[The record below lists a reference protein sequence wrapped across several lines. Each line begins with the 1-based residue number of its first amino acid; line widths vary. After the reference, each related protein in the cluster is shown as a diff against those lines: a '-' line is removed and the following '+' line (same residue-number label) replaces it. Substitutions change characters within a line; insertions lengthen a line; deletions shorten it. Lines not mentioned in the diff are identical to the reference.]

1 MAGVRMTGLASGLD
15 TESLVKQL
23 SDAYQTKV
31 DNAKKKQTKAE
42 WKKEAWASLNTKL
55 MDFYK
60 GALNTFKSAGT
71 YNSKLV
77 NGTLNGVKVTANSKA
92 VSGNHKIQVKSTA
105 NAQMWTGHKI
115 NTGTYTASSYTAITD
130 TSKKISELY
139 DKNGYSIQNAL
150 NGSSFTV
157 QNAEDGSKVD
167 VNINIDENTT
177 VDDLLQDINTQLDGT
192 GLKAS
197 MTQGRLTFTNETATE
212 TTDPATGTATYSGGR
227 SLMITAA
234 NETSA
239 KALGLTYDA
248 SGKGMTVKSKSEI
261 SGNEVNTVSGSAFAY
276 DKQVTADSKV
286 TGSSKLVDLGIAQG
300 TSIKVNGTEIVVDR
314 ATTMDSLASAMAK
327 TGINASYDTNQGRF
341 YLSSKNTGVEN
352 AFTVE
357 ADDATLAA
365 LGLNLTDG
373 EAGKID
379 ASDAS
384 LVYNGVEYTQA
395 TNSFNINGLTMDVS
409 SVGGEQAFSVDT
421 DVDGIYDKVK
431 SFVKEYNTLITE
443 MNKLYDASSSRGYE
457 PLTSDEKDAMTDEDI
472 KNWENKIKG
481 SLLRRDSTISTLL
494 TSMRTTLN
502 KSVEVTNSDGT
513 TSRYALSSFGIVT
526 SDYTEKGQLHIQG
539 DADDSDFAGL
549 DDKLKA
555 AISDNP
561 EALMKTLTTLGD
573 EIYKNFQSSMKR
585 VVGVRSSLTFYND
598 LEMDDDIKS
607 YKEDVTS
614 LQKKL
619 QDEQD
624 KYYKQFSSM
633 DTALTKL
640 QSQQTYISQLFGG
653 S

>member
-234 NETSA
+234 DETSA

-314 ATTMDSLASAMAK
+314 TTTMDSLASAMAK

-633 DTALTKL
+633 ETALTKL

>member
-15 TESLVKQL
+15 TESLVIQL

-71 YNSKLV
+71 YNSKQV
-77 NGTLNGVKVTANSKA
+77 NGTLSGVKVTANSKA

-115 NTGTYTASSYTAITD
+115 NKGTYTASSYTAITD

-157 QNAEDGSKVD
+157 QNTEDGSKVD

-177 VDDLLQDINTQLDGT
+177 VDDLLRDINTQLNGT

-197 MTQGRLTFTNETATE
+197 MTQGGLTFTNETATE
-212 TTDPATGTATYSGGR
+212 TTDPATGTATYSGGH
-227 SLMITAA
+227 SLTITAA

-239 KALGLTYDA
+239 KALGLIYDA

-276 DKQVTADSKV
+276 DKQANADTDI
-286 TGSSKLVDLGIAQG
+286 TGGSKLIDLGIAQG

-314 ATTMDSLASAMAK
+314 TTTLDSLASAMAK

-365 LGLNLTDG
+365 LGLDLADG

-421 DVDGIYDKVK
+421 DVDGIYDNVK
-431 SFVKEYNTLITE
+431 SFVKEYNTLISE

-472 KNWENKIKG
+472 KNWEDKIKG

-539 DADDSDFAGL
+539 NADDSDFASL

-614 LQKKL
+614 LQEKL

-633 DTALTKL
+633 ETALTKL

>member
-314 ATTMDSLASAMAK
+314 TTTMDSLASAMAK

-365 LGLNLTDG
+365 LGLNLADG

-472 KNWENKIKG
+472 KNWEDKIKG

-539 DADDSDFAGL
+539 NADDSDFASL

-573 EIYKNFQSSMKR
+573 EIYKNFRSSMKR
-585 VVGVRSSLTFYND
+585 VEGVRSSLTFYND

-607 YKEDVTS
+607 YKKDVTS
-614 LQKKL
+614 LQEKL

-633 DTALTKL
+633 ETALTKL

>member
-248 SGKGMTVKSKSEI
+248 SGKGVTVKSKSEI

-314 ATTMDSLASAMAK
+314 TTTMDSLASAMAK

-409 SVGGEQAFSVDT
+409 SVGGEQTFSVDT

-472 KNWENKIKG
+472 ENWENKIKG

-539 DADDSDFAGL
+539 NADDSDFAGL

-633 DTALTKL
+633 ETALTKL

>member
-177 VDDLLQDINTQLDGT
+177 VDDLLQDINIQLDGT

-314 ATTMDSLASAMAK
+314 TTTMDSLASAMAK

-539 DADDSDFAGL
+539 NADDSDFAGL

-633 DTALTKL
+633 ETALTKL

>member
-1 MAGVRMTGLASGLD
+1 MD

-31 DNAKKKQTKAE
+31 DNAKKKQMKAE

-314 ATTMDSLASAMAK
+314 TTTMDSLASAMAK

-539 DADDSDFAGL
+539 NADDSDFAGL

-633 DTALTKL
+633 ETALTKL

>member
-55 MDFYK
+55 IDFYK

-314 ATTMDSLASAMAK
+314 TTTMDSLASAMAK

-539 DADDSDFAGL
+539 NADDSDFASL

-614 LQKKL
+614 LQEKL

-633 DTALTKL
+633 ETALTKL

>member
-167 VNINIDENTT
+167 VNININENTT

-276 DKQVTADSKV
+276 DKQVNADTDI
-286 TGSSKLVDLGIAQG
+286 TGSSKLIDLGIAQG

-314 ATTMDSLASAMAK
+314 TTTMDSLASAMAK

-409 SVGGEQAFSVDT
+409 SVGGEQTFSVDT

-539 DADDSDFAGL
+539 NADDSDFASL

-614 LQKKL
+614 LQEKL

-633 DTALTKL
+633 ETALTKL

>member
-60 GALNTFKSAGT
+60 GALNTFNSAGT

-157 QNAEDGSKVD
+157 QNAEEGSKVD

-314 ATTMDSLASAMAK
+314 TTTMDSLASAMAK

-539 DADDSDFAGL
+539 NADDSDFASL

-614 LQKKL
+614 LQEKL

-633 DTALTKL
+633 ETALTKL

>member
-60 GALNTFKSAGT
+60 GVLNTFKSAGT

-167 VNINIDENTT
+167 VNININENTT

-276 DKQVTADSKV
+276 DKQVNADTDI
-286 TGSSKLVDLGIAQG
+286 TGSSKLIDLGIAQG

-314 ATTMDSLASAMAK
+314 TTTLDSLASAMAK

-341 YLSSKNTGVEN
+341 YLSSKNTGVDN

-472 KNWENKIKG
+472 KNWEDKIKG

-502 KSVEVTNSDGT
+502 KSVKVTNSDGT

-539 DADDSDFAGL
+539 NADDSDFASL

-607 YKEDVTS
+607 YKEDVTR
-614 LQKKL
+614 LQEKL

-633 DTALTKL
+633 ETALTKL

>member
-71 YNSKLV
+71 YNSKQV
-77 NGTLNGVKVTANSKA
+77 NGTLSGVKVTANSKA

-115 NTGTYTASSYTAITD
+115 NKGTYTASSYTAITD

-157 QNAEDGSKVD
+157 QNTEDGSKVD

-177 VDDLLQDINTQLDGT
+177 VDDLLRDINTQLNGT

-197 MTQGRLTFTNETATE
+197 MTKGGLTFTNETATE
-212 TTDPATGTATYSGGR
+212 TTDPATGTATYSGGH
-227 SLMITAA
+227 SLTITAA

-239 KALGLTYDA
+239 KALGLIYDA

-276 DKQVTADSKV
+276 DKQANADTDI
-286 TGSSKLVDLGIAQG
+286 TGGSKLIDLGIAQG

-314 ATTMDSLASAMAK
+314 TTTLDSLASAMAK

-365 LGLNLTDG
+365 LGLDLADG

-431 SFVKEYNTLITE
+431 SFVKEYNTLISE

-472 KNWENKIKG
+472 KNWEDKIKG

-539 DADDSDFAGL
+539 NADDSDFASL

-614 LQKKL
+614 LQEKL

-633 DTALTKL
+633 ETALTKL

>member
-71 YNSKLV
+71 YNSKQV
-77 NGTLNGVKVTANSKA
+77 NGTLSGVKVTANSKA

-115 NTGTYTASSYTAITD
+115 NKGTYTASSYTAITD

-157 QNAEDGSKVD
+157 QNTEDGSKVD

-177 VDDLLQDINTQLDGT
+177 VDDLLQDINTQLNGT

-212 TTDPATGTATYSGGR
+212 TTDPATGTATYSGGH
-227 SLMITAA
+227 SLTITAA

-239 KALGLTYDA
+239 KALGITYDA

-276 DKQVTADSKV
+276 DKQVNADTDI
-286 TGSSKLVDLGIAQG
+286 TGGSKLIDLGIAQG

-314 ATTMDSLASAMAK
+314 TTTLDSLASAMAK

-365 LGLNLTDG
+365 LGLDLADG

-431 SFVKEYNTLITE
+431 SFVKEYNTLISE

-472 KNWENKIKG
+472 KNWEDKIKG

-539 DADDSDFAGL
+539 NADDSDFASL

-633 DTALTKL
+633 ETALTKL

>member
-71 YNSKLV
+71 YNSKQV
-77 NGTLNGVKVTANSKA
+77 NGTLSGVKVTANSKA

-115 NTGTYTASSYTAITD
+115 NKGTYTASSYTAITD

-157 QNAEDGSKVD
+157 QNTEDGSKVD

-177 VDDLLQDINTQLDGT
+177 VDDLLRDINTQLNGT

-197 MTQGRLTFTNETATE
+197 MTKGGLTFTNETATE
-212 TTDPATGTATYSGGR
+212 TTDPATGTATYSGGH
-227 SLMITAA
+227 SLTITAA

-261 SGNEVNTVSGSAFAY
+261 SGNEVNTISGSAFAY
-276 DKQVTADSKV
+276 DKQVNADTDI
-286 TGSSKLVDLGIAQG
+286 TGGSKLIDLGIAQG

-314 ATTMDSLASAMAK
+314 TTTLDSLASAMAK

-365 LGLNLTDG
+365 LGLNLADG

-431 SFVKEYNTLITE
+431 SFVKEYNTLISE

-472 KNWENKIKG
+472 KNWEDKIKG

-539 DADDSDFAGL
+539 NVDDSDFASL

-614 LQKKL
+614 LQEKL

-633 DTALTKL
+633 ETALTKL

>member
-276 DKQVTADSKV
+276 DKQANADTDI
-286 TGSSKLVDLGIAQG
+286 TGGSKLIDLGIAQG

-314 ATTMDSLASAMAK
+314 TTTLDSLASAMAK

-365 LGLNLTDG
+365 LGLDLADG

-431 SFVKEYNTLITE
+431 SFVKEYNTLISE

-472 KNWENKIKG
+472 KNWEDKIKG

-539 DADDSDFAGL
+539 NADDSDFASL

-633 DTALTKL
+633 ETALTKL

>member
-55 MDFYK
+55 IDFYK

-71 YNSKLV
+71 YNSKQV
-77 NGTLNGVKVTANSKA
+77 NGTLSGVKVTANAKA

-115 NTGTYTASSYTAITD
+115 NKGTYTASSYTAITD

-157 QNAEDGSKVD
+157 QNTEDGSKVD

-177 VDDLLQDINTQLDGT
+177 VDDLLQDINTQLNGT

-197 MTQGRLTFTNETATE
+197 MTKGGLTFTNETATE
-212 TTDPATGTATYSGGR
+212 TTDPATGTATYSGGH
-227 SLMITAA
+227 SLTITAA

-261 SGNEVNTVSGSAFAY
+261 SGNEVNTVSGSEFAY
-276 DKQVTADSKV
+276 DKQVSADTDI
-286 TGSSKLVDLGIAQG
+286 TGGSKLIDLGIAQG

-314 ATTMDSLASAMAK
+314 TTTLDSLASAMAK

-365 LGLNLTDG
+365 LGLDLADG

-431 SFVKEYNTLITE
+431 SFVKEYNTLISE

-472 KNWENKIKG
+472 KNWEDKIKG

-539 DADDSDFAGL
+539 NADDSDFASL

-614 LQKKL
+614 LQEKL

-633 DTALTKL
+633 ETALTKL

>member
-71 YNSKLV
+71 YNSKQV
-77 NGTLNGVKVTANSKA
+77 NGTLSGVKVTANSKA

-115 NTGTYTASSYTAITD
+115 NKGTYTASSYTAITD

-157 QNAEDGSKVD
+157 QNTEDGSKVD

-177 VDDLLQDINTQLDGT
+177 VDDLLQDINTQLNGT

-197 MTQGRLTFTNETATE
+197 MTKGGLTFTNETATE
-212 TTDPATGTATYSGGR
+212 TTDPATGTATYSGGH
-227 SLMITAA
+227 SLTITAA

-276 DKQVTADSKV
+276 DKQVNADTDI
-286 TGSSKLVDLGIAQG
+286 TGGSKLIDLGIAQG

-314 ATTMDSLASAMAK
+314 TTTLDSLASAMAK

-365 LGLNLTDG
+365 LGLNLADG

-409 SVGGEQAFSVDT
+409 SAGGEQAFSVDT

-431 SFVKEYNTLITE
+431 SFVKEYNTLISE

-472 KNWENKIKG
+472 KNWEDKIKG

-539 DADDSDFAGL
+539 NADDSDFASL

-614 LQKKL
+614 LQEKL

-633 DTALTKL
+633 ETALTKL

>member
-139 DKNGYSIQNAL
+139 DKNGYSIQNAV

-314 ATTMDSLASAMAK
+314 TTTMDSLASAMAK

-539 DADDSDFAGL
+539 NADDSDFAGL

-633 DTALTKL
+633 ETALTKL

>member
-71 YNSKLV
+71 YNSKQV
-77 NGTLNGVKVTANSKA
+77 NGTLSGVKVTANSKA

-115 NTGTYTASSYTAITD
+115 NKGTYTASSYTAITD

-150 NGSSFTV
+150 NGSGFTV
-157 QNAEDGSKVD
+157 QNTEDGSKVD

-177 VDDLLQDINTQLDGT
+177 VDDLLRDINTQLNGT

-197 MTQGRLTFTNETATE
+197 MTKGGLTFTNETATE
-212 TTDPATGTATYSGGR
+212 TTDPATGTATYSGGH
-227 SLMITAA
+227 SLTITAA

-239 KALGLTYDA
+239 KALGLAYDA

-276 DKQVTADSKV
+276 DKQVNADTDI
-286 TGSSKLVDLGIAQG
+286 TGGSKLIDLGIAQG

-314 ATTMDSLASAMAK
+314 TTTLDSLASAMAK

-365 LGLNLTDG
+365 LGLDLADG
-373 EAGKID
+373 DAGKID

-431 SFVKEYNTLITE
+431 SFVKEYNTLISE

-472 KNWENKIKG
+472 KNWEDKIKG

-539 DADDSDFAGL
+539 NADDSDFASL

-585 VVGVRSSLTFYND
+585 IEGVRSSLTFYND

-607 YKEDVTS
+607 YKKDVTS
-614 LQKKL
+614 LQEKL

-624 KYYKQFSSM
+624 RYYKQFSSM
-633 DTALTKL
+633 ETALTKL

>member
-71 YNSKLV
+71 YNSKQV
-77 NGTLNGVKVTANSKA
+77 NGTLSGVKVTANSKA

-115 NTGTYTASSYTAITD
+115 NKDTYTASSYTAITD

-157 QNAEDGSKVD
+157 QNTEDGSKVD

-177 VDDLLQDINTQLDGT
+177 VDDLLRDINTQLNGT

-197 MTQGRLTFTNETATE
+197 MTKGGLTFTNETATE
-212 TTDPATGTATYSGGR
+212 TTDPATGTATYSGGH
-227 SLMITAA
+227 SLTITAA

-276 DKQVTADSKV
+276 DKQVSADTDI
-286 TGSSKLVDLGIAQG
+286 TGGSKLIDLGIAQG

-314 ATTMDSLASAMAK
+314 TTTLDSMASAMAK

-365 LGLNLTDG
+365 LGLDLADG

-431 SFVKEYNTLITE
+431 SFVKEYNTLISE

-472 KNWENKIKG
+472 KNWEDKIKG

-539 DADDSDFAGL
+539 NADDSDFASL

-614 LQKKL
+614 LQEKL

-633 DTALTKL
+633 ETALTKL

>member
-177 VDDLLQDINTQLDGT
+177 VDDLIQDINTQLDGT

-314 ATTMDSLASAMAK
+314 TTTMDSLASAMAK

-365 LGLNLTDG
+365 LGLDLADG

-431 SFVKEYNTLITE
+431 SFVKEYNTLISE

-472 KNWENKIKG
+472 KNWEDKIKG

-539 DADDSDFAGL
+539 NADDSDFASL

-614 LQKKL
+614 LQEKL

-633 DTALTKL
+633 ETALTKL

>member
-71 YNSKLV
+71 YNSKQV
-77 NGTLNGVKVTANSKA
+77 NGTLSGVKVTANSKA

-115 NTGTYTASSYTAITD
+115 NKGTYTASSYTAITD

-157 QNAEDGSKVD
+157 QNTEDGSKVD

-177 VDDLLQDINTQLDGT
+177 VDDLLQDINTQLNGT

-212 TTDPATGTATYSGGR
+212 TTDPATGTATYSGGH

-239 KALGLTYDA
+239 KALGLAYDA

-276 DKQVTADSKV
+276 DKQVNADTDI
-286 TGSSKLVDLGIAQG
+286 TGGSKLIDLGIAQG

-314 ATTMDSLASAMAK
+314 TTTLDSLASAMAK

-365 LGLNLTDG
+365 LGLDLADG

-431 SFVKEYNTLITE
+431 SFVKEYNTLISE

-472 KNWENKIKG
+472 KNWEDKIKG
-481 SLLRRDSTISTLL
+481 SLLRRDSTISALL

-539 DADDSDFAGL
+539 NADDSDFASL

-614 LQKKL
+614 LQEKL

-633 DTALTKL
+633 ETALTKL

>member
-71 YNSKLV
+71 YNSKQV
-77 NGTLNGVKVTANSKA
+77 NGTLSGVKVTANSKA

-115 NTGTYTASSYTAITD
+115 NKGTYTASSYTAITD

-157 QNAEDGSKVD
+157 QNTEDGSKVD

-177 VDDLLQDINTQLDGT
+177 VDDLLRDINTQLNGT

-197 MTQGRLTFTNETATE
+197 MTRGGLTFTNETATE
-212 TTDPATGTATYSGGR
+212 TTDPATGTATYSGGH
-227 SLMITAA
+227 SLTITAA

-276 DKQVTADSKV
+276 DKQVNADTDI
-286 TGSSKLVDLGIAQG
+286 TGSSKLIDLGIAQG

-314 ATTMDSLASAMAK
+314 TTTLDSLASAMAK

-365 LGLNLTDG
+365 LGLNLADG

-431 SFVKEYNTLITE
+431 SFVKEYNTLISE

-472 KNWENKIKG
+472 KNWEDKIKG

-539 DADDSDFAGL
+539 NADDSDFASL

-573 EIYKNFQSSMKR
+573 EIYKNFRSSMKR
-585 VVGVRSSLTFYND
+585 VEGVRSSLTFYND

-607 YKEDVTS
+607 YKKDVTS
-614 LQKKL
+614 LQEKL

-633 DTALTKL
+633 ETALTKL

>member
-115 NTGTYTASSYTAITD
+115 NTDTYTASSYTAITD

-314 ATTMDSLASAMAK
+314 TTTMDSLASAMAK

-539 DADDSDFAGL
+539 NADDSDFAGL

-633 DTALTKL
+633 ETALTKL

>member
-167 VNINIDENTT
+167 VNINIDENRT

-227 SLMITAA
+227 SLVITAA

-314 ATTMDSLASAMAK
+314 TTTMDSLASAMAK

-633 DTALTKL
+633 ETALTKL

>member
-71 YNSKLV
+71 YSSKLV

-115 NTGTYTASSYTAITD
+115 NKGTYTASSYTAITD

-157 QNAEDGSKVD
+157 QNAEDGNKVD

-177 VDDLLQDINTQLDGT
+177 VDDLLRDINTQLNGT

-212 TTDPATGTATYSGGR
+212 TTNPATGTATYSGGR

-314 ATTMDSLASAMAK
+314 TTTLDSLAFAMAK

-409 SVGGEQAFSVDT
+409 SVGGEQTFSVDT

-539 DADDSDFAGL
+539 NADDSDFASL

-633 DTALTKL
+633 ETALTKL

>member
-71 YNSKLV
+71 YNSKQV
-77 NGTLNGVKVTANSKA
+77 NGTLSGVKVTANSKA

-115 NTGTYTASSYTAITD
+115 NKDTYTASSYTAITD

-157 QNAEDGSKVD
+157 QNTEDGSKVD

-177 VDDLLQDINTQLDGT
+177 VDDLLRDINTQLNGT

-197 MTQGRLTFTNETATE
+197 MTKGGLTFTNETATE
-212 TTDPATGTATYSGGR
+212 TTNPATGTATYSGGH
-227 SLMITAA
+227 SLTITAA

-239 KALGLTYDA
+239 KALGLTYDT

-276 DKQVTADSKV
+276 DKQVNADTDI
-286 TGSSKLVDLGIAQG
+286 TGGSKLIDLGIAQG

-314 ATTMDSLASAMAK
+314 TTTLDSLASAMAK

-365 LGLNLTDG
+365 LGLDLADG

-431 SFVKEYNTLITE
+431 SFVKEYNTLISE

-472 KNWENKIKG
+472 KNWEDKIKG

-539 DADDSDFAGL
+539 NADDSDFASL

-633 DTALTKL
+633 ETALTKL

>member
-60 GALNTFKSAGT
+60 GVLNTFKSAGT

-167 VNINIDENTT
+167 VNININENTT

-276 DKQVTADSKV
+276 DKQVNADTDI
-286 TGSSKLVDLGIAQG
+286 TGSSKLIDLGIAQG

-314 ATTMDSLASAMAK
+314 TTTLDSLASAMAK

-341 YLSSKNTGVEN
+341 YLSSKNTGVDN

-472 KNWENKIKG
+472 KNWEDKIKG

-539 DADDSDFAGL
+539 NADDSDFASL

-607 YKEDVTS
+607 YKEDVTR
-614 LQKKL
+614 LQEKL

-633 DTALTKL
+633 ETALTKL

>member
-31 DNAKKKQTKAE
+31 DIAKKKQTKAE

-212 TTDPATGTATYSGGR
+212 TTNPATGTATYSGGR

-276 DKQVTADSKV
+276 DKQVNADTDI
-286 TGSSKLVDLGIAQG
+286 TGSSKLIDLGIAQG

-314 ATTMDSLASAMAK
+314 TTTLDSLASAMAK

-409 SVGGEQAFSVDT
+409 SVGGEQTFSVDT

-539 DADDSDFAGL
+539 NADDSDFAGL

-633 DTALTKL
+633 ETALTKL

>member
-177 VDDLLQDINTQLDGT
+177 VDDLLQDINIQLDGT

-248 SGKGMTVKSKSEI
+248 SGKGVTVKSKSEI

-314 ATTMDSLASAMAK
+314 TTTMDSLASAMAK

-379 ASDAS
+379 ASDAY

-409 SVGGEQAFSVDT
+409 SVGGEQTFSVDT

-539 DADDSDFAGL
+539 NADDSDFAGL

-633 DTALTKL
+633 ETALTKL

>member
-314 ATTMDSLASAMAK
+314 TTTMDSLASAMAK

-365 LGLNLTDG
+365 LGLDLTDG

-472 KNWENKIKG
+472 KNWEDKIKG

-526 SDYTEKGQLHIQG
+526 SNYTEKGQLHIQG
-539 DADDSDFAGL
+539 NADDSDFAGL

-614 LQKKL
+614 LQEKL

-633 DTALTKL
+633 ETALTKL

>member
-71 YNSKLV
+71 YNSKQV
-77 NGTLNGVKVTANSKA
+77 NGTLSGVKVTANSKA

-115 NTGTYTASSYTAITD
+115 NKGTYTASSYTAITD

-157 QNAEDGSKVD
+157 QNTEDGSKVD

-177 VDDLLQDINTQLDGT
+177 VDDLLRDINTQLNGT

-197 MTQGRLTFTNETATE
+197 MTKGGLTFTNETATE
-212 TTDPATGTATYSGGR
+212 TTDPATGTATYSGGH
-227 SLMITAA
+227 SLTITAA

-276 DKQVTADSKV
+276 DKQVNADTDI
-286 TGSSKLVDLGIAQG
+286 TGGSKLIDLGIAQG

-314 ATTMDSLASAMAK
+314 TTTLDSLASAMAK

-365 LGLNLTDG
+365 LGLNLADG

-431 SFVKEYNTLITE
+431 SFVKEYNTLISE

-472 KNWENKIKG
+472 KNWEDKIKG

-539 DADDSDFAGL
+539 NADDSDFASL

-614 LQKKL
+614 LQEKL

-633 DTALTKL
+633 ETALTKL

>member
-150 NGSSFTV
+150 NGSSFAV

-261 SGNEVNTVSGSAFAY
+261 GGNEVNTVSGSAFAY

-314 ATTMDSLASAMAK
+314 TTTMDSLASAMAK

-472 KNWENKIKG
+472 KNWEDKIKG

-539 DADDSDFAGL
+539 DADDSDFASL

-633 DTALTKL
+633 ETALTKL

>member
-71 YNSKLV
+71 YNSKQV
-77 NGTLNGVKVTANSKA
+77 NGTLSGVKVTANSKA

-115 NTGTYTASSYTAITD
+115 NKGTYTASSYTAITD

-157 QNAEDGSKVD
+157 QNTEDGSKVD

-177 VDDLLQDINTQLDGT
+177 VDDLLQDINTQLNGT

-197 MTQGRLTFTNETATE
+197 MTKGGLTFTNETATE
-212 TTDPATGTATYSGGR
+212 TTDPATGTATYSGGH
-227 SLMITAA
+227 SLTITAA

-276 DKQVTADSKV
+276 DKQVNADTDI
-286 TGSSKLVDLGIAQG
+286 TGGSKLIDLGIAQG

-314 ATTMDSLASAMAK
+314 TTTLDSLASAMAK

-365 LGLNLTDG
+365 LGLDLADG

-431 SFVKEYNTLITE
+431 SFVKEYNTLISE

-472 KNWENKIKG
+472 KNWEDKIKG

-539 DADDSDFAGL
+539 NADDSDFASL

-633 DTALTKL
+633 ETALTKL

>member
-71 YNSKLV
+71 YNSKSV
-77 NGTLNGVKVTANSKA
+77 NGTLNGVKVTANAKA

-139 DKNGYSIQNAL
+139 DKGGYSIQNAL

-157 QNAEDGSKVD
+157 QNTEDGSKVD

-212 TTDPATGTATYSGGR
+212 TTDPATGTTTYSGGR

-248 SGKGMTVKSKSEI
+248 SGKGMMVKSKSEI
-261 SGNEVNTVSGSAFAY
+261 GGNEVNNVSGSAFAY

-314 ATTMDSLASAMAK
+314 TTTLDSLASAMAK

-357 ADDATLAA
+357 TDDATLAA
-365 LGLNLTDG
+365 LGLNLADG

-431 SFVKEYNTLITE
+431 SFVKEYNTLISE
-443 MNKLYDASSSRGYE
+443 MNKLYGASSSRGYE

-472 KNWENKIKG
+472 KNWEDKIKG

-539 DADDSDFAGL
+539 NADDSDFASL

-585 VVGVRSSLTFYND
+585 IVGVRSSLTFYND

-614 LQKKL
+614 LQEKL

-633 DTALTKL
+633 ETALTKL